1 MVELPQVGLTPSI
14 LKRLH
19 DLAGEAEAMERRRP
33 RRARLTGI
41 AICARAT
48 KLREYIGKI
57 NEADIKLLRHDP
69 IIGEAISN
77 LTALAGE
84 LCALAS
90 ALEPE
95 PRVSGYARHAVQ
107 TQEPRYLGRSEAF
120 HLGEPTGT

>member
-19 DLAGEAEAMERRRP
+19 DLAGEAEAMERRSP
-33 RRARLTGI
+33 LGSQEI

-57 NEADIKLLRHDP
+57 NEVDIELLRRDP
-69 IIGEAISN
+69 VIGEAISN

-84 LCALAS
+84 LCELAS

-95 PRVSGYARHAVQ
+95 QQVNGYAGHAAQ

>member
-19 DLAGEAEAMERRRP
+19 DLASEVEAMERRSP

-57 NEADIKLLRHDP
+57 NEADIELIRHDP

-90 ALEPE
+90 ALGPE
-95 PRVSGYARHAVQ
+95 QRLNGHACHAVQ
-107 TQEPRYLGRSEAF
+107 TQEAF
-120 HLGEPTGT
+120 HLGELTGT